1 MNEQEFQA
9 WRKKV
14 KIVYYSKIYLDDLKK
29 QKKIGKKKYDKINL
43 KIKKLRIKTFL
54 NSPHFEGREEL
65 KKKARN
71 LCLKDY
77 CSSIFSTI

>member
-1 MNEQEFQA
+1 MNEQEFLE

-29 QKKIGKKKYDKINL
+29 QKKINKKKYDKINL
-43 KIKKLRIKTFL
+43 KIKKSRIKTFL
-54 NSPHFEGREEL
+54 NSPHLEGREEL
-65 KKKARN
+65 KKKAVN

-77 CSSIFSTI
+77 CSSIFSAI